1 MTATGT
7 NRTTNARLM
16 AWVEEMA
23 GLCRPDR
30 VQWCDGSEE
39 EYRQLIDQMLESGTL
54 MKLSEEKRPNSYLA
68 RSDPDDVARVEHRT
82 FVCSKKQEDAGPTN
96 NWVDPAEMK
105 ETMNGLFDGAMRGRT
120 MYVIPFSMGPIGS
133 HISHIGVQLT
143 DSPYVAASMKIMTRM
158 GQAALDVL
166 GDGEFVPC
174 MHTVGAPLEGGRE
187 DVPWPCNETKYIV
200 QYPEDRAIW
209 SYGSGYGGN
218 ALLGKKCFSLRIAS
232 VMARDEGWLA
242 EHMLI
247 LGLES
252 PEGEKTYVAAAFP
265 SACGKTN
272 LAMIIPPQG
281 FDGWKV
287 STVGDDIAW
296 IKTGEDGRLHA
307 INPEAGYFGV
317 VPGTSSKTNPSAVKM
332 MERDTI
338 FTNVALTDDGDVWW
352 EGHDDPPP
360 DHLIDWRGN
369 DWTPSSGDK
378 AAHPNARFTCPT
390 TQCPTYSD
398 DWEDPNGV
406 PISAFIFGGRLS
418 HTFPLVYQSTD
429 WRHGVYM
436 AATMGSEATAA
447 AVNQAAVRRDPMAML
462 PFCGY
467 NMADYWRH
475 WLDLGGKLTNP
486 PPIFRVNWFRK
497 DENGGFVWP
506 GFGENMRVLQWIVD
520 RVNGKA
526 DAVESPFGFMPRHQD
541 LNWKG
546 LDFGVDTFASIMDID
561 TAAGRAEAEAQKEL
575 FDSFDDALPDEMETQ
590 RRALIQRLDAAPEV
604 WRVTG

>member
-1 MTATGT
+1 
-7 NRTTNARLM
+7 
-16 AWVEEMA
+16 
-23 GLCRPDR
+23 
-30 VQWCDGSEE
+30 
-39 EYRQLIDQMLESGTL
+39 
-54 MKLSEEKRPNSYLA
+54 
-68 RSDPDDVARVEHRT
+68 
-82 FVCSKKQEDAGPTN
+82 
-96 NWVDPAEMK
+96 
-105 ETMNGLFDGAMRGRT
+105 
-120 MYVIPFSMGPIGS
+120 
-133 HISHIGVQLT
+133 
-143 DSPYVAASMKIMTRM
+143 
-158 GQAALDVL
+158 
-166 GDGEFVPC
+166 
-174 MHTVGAPLEGGRE
+174 
-187 DVPWPCNETKYIV
+187 
-200 QYPEDRAIW
+200 
-209 SYGSGYGGN
+209 
-218 ALLGKKCFSLRIAS
+218 
-232 VMARDEGWLA
+232 
-242 EHMLI
+242 
-247 LGLES
+247 
-252 PEGEKTYVAAAFP
+252 
-265 SACGKTN
+265 
-272 LAMIIPPQG
+272 
-281 FDGWKV
+281 
-287 STVGDDIAW
+287 
-296 IKTGEDGRLHA
+296 
-307 INPEAGYFGV
+307 
-317 VPGTSSKTNPSAVKM
+317 M

-429 WRHGVYM
+429 WQHGVYM

-475 WLDLGGKLTNP
+475 WLDLGGKLADP

-497 DENGGFVWP
+497 DEDGGFVWP
-506 GFGENMRVLQWIVD
+506 GFGENLRVMQWIVD

-526 DAVESPFGFMPRHQD
+526 NAVESPFGFMPRHQD

-546 LDFGVDTFASIMDID
+546 LDFGADTFASIMDID

-575 FDSFDDALPDEMETQ
+575 FDSFDSSLPDEMETQ
-590 RRALIQRLDAAPEV
+590 RQALLQRLDAAPEV
-604 WRVTG
+604 WRVAG